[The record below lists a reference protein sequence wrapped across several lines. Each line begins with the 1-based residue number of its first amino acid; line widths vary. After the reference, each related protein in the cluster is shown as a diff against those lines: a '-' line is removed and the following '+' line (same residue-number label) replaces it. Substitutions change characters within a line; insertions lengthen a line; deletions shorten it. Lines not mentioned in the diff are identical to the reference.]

1 MSIRKEVRELVEMGP
16 LPDEHSAT
24 EEQVDRLS
32 DAIDKIARPV
42 TPEEA
47 LLLISAFGP
56 DDCFGVAWSLLHL
69 IETAP
74 GASANT
80 AEPPADA
87 NEWVRRLWARAERGR
102 QYKLGK

>member
-1 MSIRKEVRELVEMGP
+1 

-42 TPEEA
+42 TAEEA

-69 IETAP
+69 IETEP
-74 GASANT
+74 GRT
-80 AEPPADA
+80 YVTEEPGPDA
-87 NEWVRRLWARAERGR
+87 NEWVRRMWNRIQCAKQWGVKGAGR
-102 QYKLGK
+102 RNGQ